1 MKTSRTYLVVAA
13 LALFATLV
21 FAGSAGAIAPV
32 QITLKEP
39 AKDQRVTFIDNAPTA
54 KKAHPTQISP
64 GDEVV
69 LTNHLLENGK
79 MVGKLRTRCTATEFA
94 SGNGESVFIKAH
106 FICEAV
112 YNING
117 SSLYANAQVLK
128 GGSQGVI
135 TGGTGEYANARGTVV
150 STVEK
155 GGETSVITLVE

>member
-1 MKTSRTYLVVAA
+1 MKNPRVYVITAA
-13 LALFATLV
+13 LSLFATLV
-21 FAGSAGAIAPV
+21 FAGSAAAIAPV
-32 QITLKEP
+32 TITLKEP

-54 KKAHPTQISP
+54 KKAHPTQVSP

-79 MVGKLRTRCTATEFA
+79 MVGKLRTVCTATDYA
-94 SGNGESVFIKAH
+94 SGNGESVFVNAH

-112 YNING
+112 YNISG

-135 TGGTGEYANARGTVV
+135 TGGTGKFANARGTVAT
-150 STVEK
+150 TVEK